1 VNKNP
6 RNPGVAYLPERYKQQ
21 IEAKKRRRFLKKV
34 AIMCVIVVSA
44 IVVYLVLSG
53 VAMSSP
59 YQSSASLPES
69 TEPAGD
75 TVQLPSSTASPTALT
90 PNMTGNISSDL
101 IIGTGVPA
109 LSPIGILALNDAITY
124 VRQDYPEPLYSA
136 IGVNLTDQYTNS
148 SLYEFTIKQTNV
160 SSAEQGFSVFI
171 DAHSGDPYI
180 PGQEISRISAIQ
192 AKNHVQETFL
202 VQSPDSVRVKYD
214 NGPDS
219 ARAWLFTVRKENR
232 TIISGSLDPD
242 TGHIASFSRHVQR
255 EGRQAEPNID
265 SDAAQAIADRYII
278 DRNGAP
284 LPIKLRNARYEPLEF
299 PDESVAGH
307 YVFEYNRIVQDIP
320 CDYDGFTVSVDSVT
334 GEITDYNRRWNSPDN
349 AFSVAVDPL
358 VKRYEAL
365 YLIQQKAEETF
376 PESATGLRIISA
388 DIRWKDML
396 PPNSMPRPG
405 SIPISWKIQF
415 DDDLIRAKQWPV
427 PATGWIDA
435 STGEILDFYY
445 RH

>member
-21 IEAKKRRRFLKKV
+21 IEAKKRRRVLKKV
-34 AIMCVIVVSA
+34 AIMCAIVVSA
-44 IVVYLVLSG
+44 IVIYLVLSG
-53 VAMSSP
+53 VVISSP
-59 YQSSASLPES
+59 YQSSAPLPES
-69 TEPAGD
+69 NEPAGE
-75 TVQLPSSTASPTALT
+75 TVQLSSSTASPTALT
-90 PNMTGNISSDL
+90 PNMTGNISSDV
-101 IIGTGVPA
+101 IIGTGVPTG
-109 LSPIGILALNDAITY
+109 SPLGILALNDAITY
-124 VRQDYPEPLYSA
+124 LRQDYPEPLYA
-136 IGVNLTDQYTNS
+136 VIGVNLTDWYTNS
-148 SLYEFTIKQTNV
+148 SLYEFTIKQTNF

-180 PGQEISRISAIQ
+180 PGQEISRISLIQ

-214 NGPDS
+214 NSPDS

-242 TGHIASFSRHVQR
+242 TGQIASFSRLVQR
-255 EGRQAEPNID
+255 GGRQAEPKID

-284 LPIKLRNARYEPLEF
+284 LPIKLSTARYEPLGF
-299 PDESVAGH
+299 PNESVAGQ
-307 YVFEYNRIVQDIP
+307 YIFVYNRIVQDIP

-334 GEITDYNRRWNSPDN
+334 GEITGYNRRWNSPDN

-388 DIRWKDML
+388 DIWWKDML
-396 PPNSMPRPG
+396 PPGSMPRPG

-415 DDDLIRAKQWPV
+415 DDEIIRAKQWPV
-427 PATGWIDA
+427 PATGWIDT

>member
-6 RNPGVAYLPERYKQQ
+6 RNPGVAYLPERYKQL
-21 IEAKKRRRFLKKV
+21 IVAKKRRRFLKKV

-69 TEPAGD
+69 TEPAGE
-75 TVQLPSSTASPTALT
+75 TMQLPSSTASPTALT
-90 PNMTGNISSDL
+90 PNMTGNISSDV
-101 IIGTGVPA
+101 IIGTGLPA

-124 VRQDYPEPLYSA
+124 VRQDYPEPLYSV

-320 CDYDGFTVSVDSVT
+320 CD
-334 GEITDYNRRWNSPDN
+334 
-349 AFSVAVDPL
+349 
-358 VKRYEAL
+358 
-365 YLIQQKAEETF
+365 
-376 PESATGLRIISA
+376 
-388 DIRWKDML
+388 
-396 PPNSMPRPG
+396 
-405 SIPISWKIQF
+405 
-415 DDDLIRAKQWPV
+415 
-427 PATGWIDA
+427 
-435 STGEILDFYY
+435 
-445 RH
+445 